1 MKCLHCGDDMVQ
13 GGDHDVDQDDSY
25 NMVSNFSCQNCDAFC
40 LFYFPEG
47 DSDST
52 TQTYKL
58 GG

>member
-25 NMVSNFSCQNCDAFC
+25 NMVSNFSCQNCGAFC

-47 DSDST
+47 DDSGQKET
-52 TQTYKL
+52 
-58 GG
+58 